1 MAEPPPT
8 PFSSVPELC
17 PFNQRDFTH
26 SLKERRLLY
35 SFPSTKTRR
44 RGNFR
49 NGNKIQQ
56 LGTNI
61 IIFVLTFTKVIDLT
75 CSNFQN
81 LRSVLDMS
89 PTQRSSINSFQ
100 KRHYEIDHQLFLLR
114 FGTGDHHSKCDKRM
128 VNYALGTILAQKQS
142 VSLQE
147 I

>member
-1 MAEPPPT
+1 MRANLRPLT
-8 PFSSVPELC
+8 TIGISKTTF
-17 PFNQRDFTH
+17 RD
-26 SLKERRLLY
+26 SLPKRRTLY
-35 SFPSTKTRR
+35 SCPSTKTRR

-128 VNYALGTILAQKQS
+128 VSYALGTILAQKQS